1 MKAVVSGIAFCTF
14 LLLCVVSAAQE
25 TEAAV
30 PPSILEQVSQ
40 ECRPGEDCPHLP
52 KLIRLLWSREK
63 GAQAAAFLGELGDV
77 RAVAPLALVAVYG
90 PDETIQQAA
99 ADALAMLVKEAG
111 SRDAML
117 QLSKSSPD
125 PAIVNQVKA
134 VLPAEAPPVEVA
146 EPKQKPEPPETKEP
160 EFLRPGKPE
169 KPIIKR
175 KKKVEI
181 KEDWLEDPEAARI
194 IWGLTALGREP
205 GEGSWNIFNLG
216 VWDFDYG
223 VNKNLQI
230 GITTMVPI
238 VFFMAV
244 PHVKINLPV
253 NDKVNFAINANAGGL
268 VCYIGGC
275 DLYVAV
281 YGGGPMLTI
290 GTHKLL
296 FNLSFPVLGV
306 TTNDDTDWL
315 AIPSIGFSGQV
326 SRRVKINLELY
337 CPLAGFMDNGIGQ
350 GEFWLLLYGIRIF
363 GEQIYGDISFAL
375 PIFEH
380 MGDIL
385 EYTPFGYPL
394 LGFGFQW

>member
-1 MKAVVSGIAFCTF
+1 MKAVATGITFCTF
-14 LLLCVVSAAQE
+14 LLLCTVSTAQE
-25 TEAAV
+25 AEVAE
-30 PPSILEQVSQ
+30 PPSALERARQ
-40 ECRPGEDCPHLP
+40 ECKTGEDCPHLP
-52 KLIRLLWSREK
+52 ELIRLLWSQKE

-90 PDETIQQAA
+90 PDEPIRQAA
-99 ADALAMLVKEAG
+99 ADALAILVKEPKPRSAL
-111 SRDAML
+111 L

-125 PAIVNQVKA
+125 PAVARQVKA
-134 VLPAEAPPVEVA
+134 VLPVEAPPVEVA
-146 EPKQKPEPPETKEP
+146 KPEKKPKPPEVKKP
-160 EFLRPGKPE
+160 AFLQPGKPQ
-169 KPIIKR
+169 KPIVGR
-175 KKKVEI
+175 DKKAVV
-181 KEDWLEDPEAARI
+181 KEDWLEDPEATRV

-223 VNKNLQI
+223 VNENLQI

-238 VFFMAV
+238 VFFAAV
-244 PHVKINLPV
+244 PHVKFNVPIND
-253 NDKVNFAINANAGGL
+253 NVNFAINTTAGGL
-268 VCYIGGC
+268 ICYIGSC
-275 DLYVAV
+275 DLFVAV
-281 YGGGPMLTI
+281 YGGGPILSI
-290 GTHKLL
+290 GTPKML
-296 FNLSFPVLGV
+296 FNLNFPILGV

-315 AIPSIGFSGQV
+315 AIPSIGFAAQL

-337 CPLAGFMDNGIGQ
+337 CPIAGFMDNGIGK

-363 GEQIYGDISFAL
+363 GEKIYGDISFAL

-385 EYTPFGYPL
+385 EYTPFGFPL

>member
-1 MKAVVSGIAFCTF
+1 MKAVATGIVLCGYLMLCAVST
-14 LLLCVVSAAQE
+14 AQE
-25 TEAAV
+25 TEAAEAPGV
-30 PPSILEQVSQ
+30 LEQARQ
-40 ECRPGEDCPHLP
+40 ECKPGEDCPHLP
-52 KLIRLLWSREK
+52 ELIRLLWSHKE
-63 GAQAAAFLGELGDV
+63 GAQAAALLGELGDV

-90 PDETIQQAA
+90 LDDAIRQAA
-99 ADALAMLVKEAG
+99 ADALAALVKQDKP
-111 SRDAML
+111 RDVLL

-125 PAIVNQVKA
+125 PAIVERVKE

-146 EPKQKPEPPETKEP
+146 KPA
-160 EFLRPGKPE
+160 FIKPV
-169 KPIIKR
+169 KPQESIVKR
-175 KKKVEI
+175 DKKKVI
-181 KEDWLEDPEAARI
+181 KKDWLEDPEANRI
-194 IWGLTALGREP
+194 IWGLTALPREP

-223 VNKNLQI
+223 VNENLQI

-238 VFFMAV
+238 VFFAAI

-253 NDKVNFAINANAGGL
+253 NDNVNFAINTTAGGM

-290 GTHKLL
+290 GTSELL
-296 FNLSFPVLGV
+296 VNLSFPVLGV

-315 AIPSIGFSGQV
+315 AIPSIGFSAQV

-337 CPLAGFMDNGIGQ
+337 CPLAGFMDDGIGQ

-375 PIFEH
+375 PVFEH

>member
-1 MKAVVSGIAFCTF
+1 MKAVATGIILCTS
-14 LLLCVVSAAQE
+14 LLLCAESTAQE
-25 TEAAV
+25 TEAAEPLGV
-30 PPSILEQVSQ
+30 LERARQ
-40 ECRPGEDCPHLP
+40 ECKAGEDCPHLP
-52 KLIRLLWSREK
+52 ELIQLLWSREE
-63 GAQAAAFLGELGDV
+63 GAQAAALLGELGDI

-90 PDETIQQAA
+90 PDETIRLAA
-99 ADALAMLVKEAG
+99 ADALAALVKQAKP
-111 SRDAML
+111 RDALL

-125 PAIVNQVKA
+125 PAVVKQVKD

-146 EPKQKPEPPETKEP
+146 KPEKKPEPPATKTP
-160 EFLRPGKPE
+160 PFIRPE
-169 KPIIKR
+169 KPKKPVVR
-175 KKKVEI
+175 RDQKKVS
-181 KEDWLEDPEAARI
+181 KADWLEDPEATRI
-194 IWGLTALGREP
+194 IWGLTALPREP

-216 VWDFDYG
+216 VWDFDFG
-223 VNKNLQI
+223 VNENLQI

-238 VFFMAV
+238 VFFAAI

-253 NDKVNFAINANAGGL
+253 NDKVNFAINTTAGGM

-290 GTHKLL
+290 GTPELL
-296 FNLSFPVLGV
+296 VNLNFPVLGV

-315 AIPSIGFSGQV
+315 AIPSLGFSAQV